1 MNTIELID
9 IGLNTESTQE
19 SVEVLKKALSDNEYK
34 QTTQAALMFLQEDAV
49 IENLPLDCRMFWGKV
64 ALELN

>member
-1 MNTIELID
+1 MNIIELINS
-9 IGLNTESTQE
+9 GLNTEPTSE
-19 SVEVLKKALSDNEYK
+19 SVEILKKALSDNEYK
-34 QTTQAALMFLQEDAV
+34 QTTQAALLFLQEDAV